1 MTRTKTPRP
10 TTPAPT
16 RRSRQRPSET
26 SPPSAKLRTRGTRA
40 SLVPTNRFP
49 ARVPLSHSRAE
60 PDTTAV
66 SPRISSMHDDSKL
79 AQKWRIRYDEL
90 HTLLEQH
97 GRLTGMNRAQNDWLR
112 QQRLAHREGRLLSDR
127 EQLLRQLPGALDG
140 DLRSQ
145 VSQFVTDTQAW
156 ARRTGKT
163 TAELTAR
170 TTITID
176 GRLSR
181 IGKKAVYYRR
191 RYFGFETGYGLE
203 DSEIAA
209 IEELPGW
216 SWDLPR
222 AGIYAEPQP

>member
-1 MTRTKTPRP
+1 MNRTQPPQTAHRA
-10 TTPAPT
+10 PAGAA
-16 RRSRQRPSET
+16 RRHAKGTGS
-26 SPPSAKLRTRGTRA
+26 PSAKLRTRGTRA
-40 SLVPTNRFP
+40 SLVPTKHRFP
-49 ARVPLSHSRAE
+49 ARVPPHHSRAE
-60 PDTTAV
+60 PDPDAV

-90 HTLLEQH
+90 ETLLEQH
-97 GRLTGMNRAQNDWLR
+97 GRLTGMNRTQNDWLR
-112 QQRLAHREGRLLSDR
+112 QQRLAHRENRLLSDR

-156 ARRTGKT
+156 TQQTGKT

-170 TTITID
+170 TTVTID
-176 GRLSR
+176 GRRSN

-191 RYFGFETGYGLE
+191 RYFGLETGYGL
-203 DSEIAA
+203 DDDEISA

-222 AGIYAEPQP
+222 AGIYAK